1 MTDVAISVR
10 NVVRDYRR
18 PRASLTKPG
27 SVVHALRGV
36 SFDVARGQRFG
47 IVGESGCGK
56 STLLRIIAGLDQ
68 PTSGSVQVGGVEI
81 SRLPERRLRFLRA
94 QLQLVFQDPMGS
106 LDPRMR
112 VRDIIAE
119 PLVAQGHRDNIS
131 RVHELLDAVGLQPE
145 AADRFPHQFSGGQ
158 RQRISIARALAPD
171 PRILVADEP
180 VSALDV
186 SVRAQ
191 VLNLLDELVQRL
203 SLTLVF
209 VSHDLSV
216 VRHVCDTVGV
226 MSRGEIVEMGP
237 IGDVYDTPAH
247 PYSRQLV
254 AAAPRL
260 QAALAG
266 RTAAVL
272 AAETLAAR
280 ALSSNASSRN
290 AVSRNAADSDPK
302 PTPPT
307 PEQTTPPPKDA
318 P

>member
-1 MTDVAISVR
+1 M
-10 NVVRDYRR
+10 
-18 PRASLTKPG
+18 
-27 SVVHALRGV
+27 
-36 SFDVARGQRFG
+36 
-47 IVGESGCGK
+47 
-56 STLLRIIAGLDQ
+56 
-68 PTSGSVQVGGVEI
+68 
-81 SRLPERRLRFLRA
+81 
-94 QLQLVFQDPMGS
+94 
-106 LDPRMR
+106 
-112 VRDIIAE
+112 
-119 PLVAQGHRDNIS
+119 
-131 RVHELLDAVGLQPE
+131 
-145 AADRFPHQFSGGQ
+145 
-158 RQRISIARALAPD
+158 
-171 PRILVADEP
+171 
-180 VSALDV
+180 

-216 VRHVCDTVGV
+216 VRHVCDTVAV

-237 IGDVYDTPAH
+237 IGGVYDTPAH

-280 ALSSNASSRN
+280 ALSRDSVSRTAS
-290 AVSRNAADSDPK
+290 SRNAADSGSK